1 MMILEL
7 ANIEILAG
15 QNSAFEAALEQAKK
29 VISQSKGF
37 VRIEVNKC
45 IEESNRYTFFIY
57 WETLED
63 HTIGF
68 RGSDL
73 FTQWRALIGPFFAN
87 PPQVLHYEKQI

>member
-1 MMILEL
+1 MILEL
-7 ANIEILAG
+7 ATIKIIDG
-15 QNSAFEAALEQAKK
+15 QNVAFESALEKAKK
-29 VISQSKGF
+29 VIERSKGF

-45 IEESNRYTFFIY
+45 VEEPEIYTFFIY

-73 FTQWRALIGPFFAN
+73 FTQWRSLIGPFFAS
-87 PPQVLHYEKQI
+87 PPQVLHYETVL